1 MDATDLPPSAF
12 ALPDDGRQ
20 KAHLCL
26 ARKVLTAALARHAS
40 ADGSHCFP
48 SKNTLQASTGMSHAT
63 IKRLLNDL
71 AALGFLSN
79 SGIHPRFR
87 TAMRTLALPQ
97 PSSQNVQ
104 EGSSSSSGEKVEGS
118 SSSSGGGPAHVQGGP
133 GSSSGGSSSSS
144 YPTATALL
152 PLSLPLTH
160 TPRKSVSEN
169 LDSFDQVAKYLELDM
184 LTSQWKRGEKE
195 QAEALIREHG
205 WKKFY
210 AVQRL
215 YWEAQDPEQFS
226 KTLFRWTGLLNSF
239 AGLLQKVTPE
249 LLAYQDMDRF
259 RKEHPEEWA
268 RIQDES
274 MDRQTEELVR
284 IKFTECSP
292 KETIAECTMEEF
304 FGKP

>member
-20 KAHLCL
+20 QKHLCL

-40 ADGSHCFP
+40 ADGSRCFP

-97 PSSQNVQ
+97 PSSQNEQ
-104 EGSSSSSGEKVEGS
+104 QGPGSSSGEKVQGS
-118 SSSSGGGPAHVQGGP
+118 SSSSGGGPAHLQGGP

-152 PLSLPLTH
+152 PLSIPLTH
-160 TPRKSVSEN
+160 TGKSVSEN

-184 LTSQWKRGEKE
+184 LTSQWKNGEKA

-215 YWEAQDPEQFS
+215 YWQEQDPEQFS

-239 AGLLQKVTPE
+239 SGLLARVTAE
-249 LLAYQDMDRF
+249 MLQEQDTERW
-259 RKEHPEEWA
+259 RKEHPEAWQ

-274 MDRQTEELVR
+274 MERQDKERVALRFKESPHVAED
-284 IKFTECSP
+284 FTSLEDFL
-292 KETIAECTMEEF
+292 K
-304 FGKP
+304 G